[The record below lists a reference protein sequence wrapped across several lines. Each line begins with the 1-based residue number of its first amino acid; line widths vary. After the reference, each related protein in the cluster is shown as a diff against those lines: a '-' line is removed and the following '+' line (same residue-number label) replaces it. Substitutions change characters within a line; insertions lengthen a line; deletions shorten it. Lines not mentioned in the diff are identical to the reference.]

1 MRDIIDESPTTTIP
15 LPASATQPTRQ
26 GEGLRGG
33 GNGCKHMV
41 THPFPPESMFL
52 YTLTTSIYR
61 LLFYVVFRL
70 LPPPYPSL
78 GRNASRRG
86 RLSPPTTPH
95 PSLSRVFWW
104 SCPPAPHHP
113 LPRSIRE
120 SGLFLNHPPP
130 LFCSKREPEGVVLS
144 STTSPPPPSLET
156 RVGRA
161 VSCPQPPPT
170 PP

>member
-1 MRDIIDESPTTTIP
+1 
-15 LPASATQPTRQ
+15 
-26 GEGLRGG
+26 
-33 GNGCKHMV
+33 MV
-41 THPFPPESMFL
+41 THPFPPEGMFL

-144 STTSPPPPSLET
+144 PTTTLPLPRST
-156 RVGRA
+156 RVGGA
-161 VSCPQPPPT
+161 ASCPQPPPH
-170 PP
+170 PSLA